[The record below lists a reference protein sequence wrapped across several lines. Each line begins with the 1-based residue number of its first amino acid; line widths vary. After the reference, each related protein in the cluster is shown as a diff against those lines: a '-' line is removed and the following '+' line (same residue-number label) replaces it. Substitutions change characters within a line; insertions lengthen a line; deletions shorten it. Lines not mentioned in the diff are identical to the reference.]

1 MAGLTAQL
9 ALGGIQIVH
18 AIPGRVRVRA
28 VSNGFPPA
36 LTTAAQQLRQ
46 LEGIREVK
54 INQQTAS
61 LLVTFDQ
68 SRLSQAKLLEVLR
81 RQDVAVARDE
91 IAQLPELWNPVS
103 AALTAAQLDSVIPLM
118 VGMLVTQRLG
128 IVGLPAIPVYLIAA
142 GTTRQ
147 VIDQL
152 DPELLQPWDL
162 GGGKAPAMGAQLYR
176 LAHAVPGRVR
186 FHIPR
191 LAWDAAYARRAQQL
205 VQAAEGVT
213 DVRVSFAAASLAV
226 TYRSG
231 AVSDAVMRSR
241 LAQLIERA
249 AQVPA
254 DKPPALPS
262 ASASPLGNGRKPL
275 PAAPPAPPAL
285 PSASA
290 SALGN
295 GRKPLPPAAP
305 APLAAPAAP
314 GASASAL
321 GNGHKPLPPAP
332 LAAPCKPP
340 ASASALGNGRK
351 PLPPP
356 EPTPPVPSE
365 QQATERT
372 RWLKSLAAETPA
384 EPVPQKSSM
393 WAQYKPPALSVFLAF
408 MANLY

>member
-1 MAGLTAQL
+1 MAGLTAQSP
-9 ALGGIQIVH
+9 AGGIQIVH
-18 AIPGRVRVRA
+18 AIPGRVRLRA
-28 VSNGFPPA
+28 VSNGFQPA
-36 LTTAAQQLRQ
+36 LTAAAQQLRQ
-46 LEGIREVK
+46 LEGIREVN

-61 LLVTFDQ
+61 LLVTFDE
-68 SRLSQAKLLEVLR
+68 SRLSLAKLLEVLR
-81 RQDVAVARDE
+81 RHWVADRVSDGTAPQTE
-91 IAQLPELWNPVS
+91 AWNPVS

-147 VIDQL
+147 VIDQGQAGRL
-152 DPELLQPWDL
+152 SYAELLQPSDIGSW
-162 GGGKAPAMGAQLYR
+162 KAPSQRAELYR
-176 LAHAVPGRVR
+176 IAHAVPGRVR

-205 VQAAEGVT
+205 IEKTAGVT
-213 DVRVSFAAASLAV
+213 DVRVSRAAASLAV

-231 AVSDAVMRSR
+231 AVSEAQMRSR
-241 LAQLIERA
+241 LAQLIQEA
-249 AQVPA
+249 AQVVADLPRAAPA
-254 DKPPALPS
+254 PPVAPSSS
-262 ASASPLGNGRKPL
+262 ASA
-275 PAAPPAPPAL
+275 
-285 PSASA
+285 AS
-290 SALGN
+290 N
-295 GRKPLPPAAP
+295 GRKPLPPAPETAP
-305 APLAAPAAP
+305 FAPSS
-314 GASASAL
+314 SASA
-321 GNGHKPLPPAP
+321 
-332 LAAPCKPP
+332 
-340 ASASALGNGRK
+340 ASNGRK

-356 EPTPPVPSE
+356 EPAPPEPSS